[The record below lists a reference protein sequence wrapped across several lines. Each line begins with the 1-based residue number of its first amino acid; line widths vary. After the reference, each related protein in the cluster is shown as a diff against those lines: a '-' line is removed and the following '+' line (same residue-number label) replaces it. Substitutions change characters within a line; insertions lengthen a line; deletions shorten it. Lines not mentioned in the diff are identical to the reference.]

1 VRALDGMSKS
11 IKKAM
16 AEGHKV
22 TVVSCG
28 PCTNIALF
36 VSIYPDLLVGI
47 QQFVFMGGGV
57 GLGNR
62 SAVAGGDIFAS
73 GDSISLICG
82 IQNTTSCV
90 TVGSAW
96 YKHSASLTLVP
107 AEAAQILLDV
117 PVKKIMMPI
126 NVTHTAIATS
136 AVQARLLSSGGAST
150 GRVRHTLSTLINF
163 FAETYRTTFGFVD
176 GPPLHDPLTIAF
188 ISRPDLFSCQRYH
201 VDVELNGKH
210 TSGETV
216 VDVWGYRH
224 CDESW
229 GALGKNCLV
238 AQSVDVIVPQVHHII
253 RSFDLFLC
261 NQVDGFFDLF
271 LDCVARCDKLS
282 PLNN

>member
-1 VRALDGMSKS
+1 
-11 IKKAM
+11 
-16 AEGHKV
+16 
-22 TVVSCG
+22 
-28 PCTNIALF
+28 
-36 VSIYPDLLVGI
+36 
-47 QQFVFMGGGV
+47 
-57 GLGNR
+57 
-62 SAVAGGDIFAS
+62 
-73 GDSISLICG
+73 
-82 IQNTTSCV
+82 
-90 TVGSAW
+90 
-96 YKHSASLTLVP
+96 
-107 AEAAQILLDV
+107 LDV

-136 AVQARLLSSGGAST
+136 AVQARLLSSSGAST
-150 GRVRHTLSTLINF
+150 GGVRHTLSTLINF

-238 AQSVDVIVPQVHHII
+238 AQSVDVIVPQAHRII
-253 RSFDLFLC
+253 HSFDLFLC
-261 NQVDGFFDLF
+261 NQADGFFDLF